1 MTRQLQVSEPRLL
14 KSRDESLLFCEG
26 AHLLATD
33 CIKSWGR
40 GRREVKGRKNL
51 KVEVG
56 RMREAWE
63 NEVG

>member
-1 MTRQLQVSEPRLL
+1 LYKGLL
-14 KSRDESLLFCEG
+14 LG
-26 AHLLATD
+26 VG
-33 CIKSWGR
+33 GR
-40 GRREVKGRKNL
+40 GEAKGRKNL